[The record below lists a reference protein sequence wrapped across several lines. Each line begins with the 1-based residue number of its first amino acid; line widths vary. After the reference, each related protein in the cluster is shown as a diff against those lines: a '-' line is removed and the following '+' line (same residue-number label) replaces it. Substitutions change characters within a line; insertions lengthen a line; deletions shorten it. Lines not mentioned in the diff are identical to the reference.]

1 MAQPVDRPVRVDLPE
16 LGPSLGRVASPAL
29 HAGRSSGLW
38 IEIRDVRL
46 ALAGT
51 LFEAAR
57 SARQALDAGDPK
69 DAASRLGRE
78 SWSAAWAQA
87 VSAAGHHVVDHINR
101 RLAEAAA
108 EARIPRR
115 RTGAVQVTDAEA
127 HALTARLAGGAA
139 QLVMA
144 LDELEV
150 VSETTGT
157 GALAVWRDAVLKVAR
172 RMEAAWI
179 ELETHVAEELE
190 RWDGEVERVRA
201 WRRPRWPLW
210 TITLAVLALATYLGL
225 LLGGYLRVP
234 APLRTVVEWWWA
246 RW

>member
-1 MAQPVDRPVRVDLPE
+1 MVQPVDRPVRVDLPE

-29 HAGRSSGLW
+29 SRDRSLGLW
-38 IEIRDVRL
+38 VEIRDVRL
-46 ALAGT
+46 ALSST

-57 SARQALDAGDPK
+57 SARQALDAGALN

-78 SWSAAWAQA
+78 LWLAAWAQA
-87 VSAAGHHVVDHINR
+87 VSTSGRHVVDDINR

-108 EARIPRR
+108 EARIPQRR
-115 RTGAVQVTDAEA
+115 AGAVEVTEAEA

-144 LDELEV
+144 LDELEEA
-150 VSETTGT
+150 SETIGA
-157 GALAVWRDAVLKVAR
+157 GALPAWRDAVLKVAR

-179 ELETHVAEELE
+179 DLETHVVEELE
-190 RWDGEVERVRA
+190 RWDEEVERVRA

-210 TITLAVLALATYLGL
+210 AITLAVLALATYLGL
-225 LLGGYLRVP
+225 LLGGYPRVP
-234 APLRTVVEWWWA
+234 APLRPMVEWWWW

>member
-1 MAQPVDRPVRVDLPE
+1 MVQPVDRPARVDLPE

-29 HAGRSSGLW
+29 DASRSSRLW
-38 IEIRDVRL
+38 VKIRDVRL

-57 SARQALDAGDPK
+57 GARHALDVGDPQA
-69 DAASRLGRE
+69 AASYLRRE
-78 SWSAAWAQA
+78 SWSSAWAQA

-101 RLAEAAA
+101 RLTEAAA
-108 EARIPRR
+108 EARMPERR
-115 RTGAVQVTDAEA
+115 AGAVGVTEAEV
-127 HALTARLAGGAA
+127 HGLTARLAGGAA

-150 VSETTGT
+150 ASEAIGT

-172 RMEAAWI
+172 RLEAAWI
-179 ELETHVAEELE
+179 ELETRVTEELE
-190 RWDGEVERVRA
+190 RWEREVERVRA

-210 TITLAVLALATYLGL
+210 TITLAALALATYLGL

-234 APLRTVVEWWWA
+234 DQLRPVVEWWWA

>member
-1 MAQPVDRPVRVDLPE
+1 MVQPVDRPARVNLPE

-29 HAGRSSGLW
+29 DADRSSRLW
-38 IEIRDVRL
+38 VKIRDVRL
-46 ALAGT
+46 TLAGT

-57 SARQALDAGDPK
+57 VARHALDAGDPQA
-69 DAASRLGRE
+69 AASRLGRE
-78 SWSAAWAQA
+78 SWSSAWAQA

-108 EARIPRR
+108 EARMPERR
-115 RTGAVQVTDAEA
+115 AGGVGVTKAEV

-139 QLVMA
+139 QLVTA

-150 VSETTGT
+150 ASKAIET
-157 GALAVWRDAVLKVAR
+157 GALAAWRDTVLKVAR
-172 RMEAAWI
+172 RLEAAWI
-179 ELETHVAEELE
+179 GLEARVVEELE
-190 RWDGEVERVRA
+190 RWEEEVERVRA

-210 TITLAVLALATYLGL
+210 TITLAALALATYLGL

-234 APLRTVVEWWWA
+234 DQLRPAVEWWWA

>member
-1 MAQPVDRPVRVDLPE
+1 M
-16 LGPSLGRVASPAL
+16 
-29 HAGRSSGLW
+29 
-38 IEIRDVRL
+38 RL

-69 DAASRLGRE
+69 NAASHLGRE

-87 VSAAGHHVVDHINR
+87 VSAAGRHVVDHINR

-108 EARIPRR
+108 EARIPQRR
-115 RTGAVQVTDAEA
+115 AGVVEVTEVEA

-144 LDELEV
+144 LDELEEA
-150 VSETTGT
+150 SETIGA
-157 GALAVWRDAVLKVAR
+157 GALPAWRDAVLKVAR

-179 ELETHVAEELE
+179 DLETRVAEELE
-190 RWDGEVERVRA
+190 RWDEEVERVRA
-201 WRRPRWPLW
+201 WRRPRWPVWIMTFAL
-210 TITLAVLALATYLGL
+210 LALATYLGL

-234 APLRTVVEWWWA
+234 AQLRPMVEWWWA

>member
-1 MAQPVDRPVRVDLPE
+1 MVQPIDRPVRVELPE

-29 HAGRSSGLW
+29 GAARSSGPW
-38 IEIRDVRL
+38 AKIRDVRL
-46 ALAGT
+46 QLAGT

-57 SARQALDAGDPK
+57 GARLALVAGDPE

-78 SWSAAWAQA
+78 SWSAAWAEA
-87 VSAAGHHVVDHINR
+87 VSAAGHQAVDHINR

-108 EARIPRR
+108 EARMPKRR
-115 RTGAVQVTDAEA
+115 AEAVEVTEAEA

-144 LDELEV
+144 LDELEAA
-150 VSETTGT
+150 SKTIGT
-157 GALAVWRDAVLKVAR
+157 GALAAWRDAVLKVAR

-179 ELETHVAEELE
+179 ELETHLAEELE
-190 RWDGEVERVRA
+190 RWDGEVERVRV

-210 TITLAVLALATYLGL
+210 TITLAALALATYLGL

-234 APLRTVVEWWWA
+234 DPLRPMVEWWWA